1 MINPWLTIPA
11 ADYKIHME
19 HKSVRQSET
28 QPHRAIDFLSA
39 SAAMRTVP
47 LTLSHVEKQESLTV
61 VVDFDSRLH
70 TGVVDSIEHFW
81 KTQGNVK
88 DVTVLST
95 DVVSKSEDLAPGN
108 VVLYGTFEIREDNPV
123 FHAFRGTWI
132 GELLRKEAPHFSGEV
147 GGLVVGKNPFSE
159 GSSVIVV
166 ATSLDL
172 LPQLH
177 EHYDG
182 SKSFVSV
189 VNGRLETVM
198 IYDAGFNRIDPG
210 IDLKLALEDMWY
222 FFRVVEEAHP
232 HPLMNISPEGYIDLK
247 RNAQESLEK
256 AADSRSIVTISALSV
271 ELAKAAAAFQDGHT
285 NHYLDLQGGYSDT
298 TRRMLPFKLS
308 YQLGAFY
315 ADQLIEN
322 EHRRKIV
329 AIANKDPFDF
339 LQPILAA
346 ISGEKLDKKITS
358 FVANQGVYW
367 FYFAPIDEPR
377 LALTTVDRTG
387 ETIEEML
394 DLVTMSTYQ
403 SSIVST
409 DKEERVEDFHEY
421 YHNGDTCYYRFDSFR
436 NSKKQKAYADD
447 LFAEIRSNGTKN
459 FIIDL
464 RFNGGGNSAYGD
476 YLLDCLTV
484 KPYRFT
490 ARMDVKLS
498 EHLYEQHEYYRA
510 FDELTG
516 QTITRRAGLRNPEDR
531 GNRFEG
537 NLYVLVG
544 PKTFSSA
551 GGLAAIV
558 KDYELGTLIGE
569 EVGATRQT
577 FGENLHKRLPHSG
590 LGFNVS
596 CKQFFAP
603 IPQFG
608 DERRG
613 TLPDIPINEQVFTTY
628 PDSDDP
634 VLSYALDHIASR

>member
-1 MINPWLTIPA
+1 MMLV
-11 ADYKIHME
+11 K
-19 HKSVRQSET
+19 VFG
-28 QPHRAIDFLSA
+28 AISFLSA
-39 SAAMRTVP
+39 SAAMGTAP

-61 VVDFDSRLH
+61 VADFDPSLH
-70 TGVVDSIEHFW
+70 TSVVESIEHFW

-88 DVTVLST
+88 DVTMLST
-95 DVVSKSEDLAPGN
+95 DGVSKIEDLAIGN

-132 GELLRKEAPHFSGEV
+132 GELLRKEAPHFSGDV

-159 GSSVIVV
+159 GSLVVVV

-182 SKSFVSV
+182 SKSLVSV
-189 VNGRLETVM
+189 VNGHLETVM
-198 IYDAGFNRIDPG
+198 INDAGFNRIDPG
-210 IDLKLALEDMWY
+210 IDLKLALEDMSY
-222 FFRVVEEAHP
+222 FFRVIEEAHP

-256 AADSRSIVTISALSV
+256 AADSRSIVTTSALSI

-285 NHYLDLQGGYSDT
+285 NHYLDLQVDYSDT
-298 TRRMLPFKLS
+298 TRRMLPFELS

-315 ADQLIEN
+315 ADRSIEN

-329 AIANKDPFDF
+329 AIANKDPVDF

-346 ISGEKLDKKITS
+346 ISGEKLDKKFTS

-367 FYFAPIDEPR
+367 FYLAPIDGPQ
-377 LALTTVDRTG
+377 LAITTVDRAGKTL
-387 ETIEEML
+387 EEML

-409 DKEERVEDFHEY
+409 GKEERVEDSHEY

-447 LFAEIRSNGTKN
+447 LFAEVSSNGTKN

-484 KPYRFT
+484 KPYRFA
-490 ARMDVKLS
+490 ARMDVRLS

-516 QTITRRAGLRNPEDR
+516 LTITRRAGLRNPEDR
-531 GNRFEG
+531 ANRFDG

-544 PKTFSSA
+544 PKTYSSA
-551 GGLAAIV
+551 GKLAAIV
-558 KDYELGTLIGE
+558 KDYELGTLIGQ
-569 EVGATRQT
+569 EVGSTRRT
-577 FGENLHKRLPHSG
+577 FGENLHKILPHSG

-596 CKQFFAP
+596 CKQWFAP

-613 TLPDIPINEQVFTTY
+613 TLPDITVNEQVFTTY